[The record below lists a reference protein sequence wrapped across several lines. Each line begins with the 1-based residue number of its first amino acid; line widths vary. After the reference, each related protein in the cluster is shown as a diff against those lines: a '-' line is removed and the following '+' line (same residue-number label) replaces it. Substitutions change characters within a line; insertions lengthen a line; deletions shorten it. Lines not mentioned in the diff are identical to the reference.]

1 MARAILLGGLRPA
14 GRVEIVM
21 NARISQKKRWVVT
34 RVAFDRML
42 AELHPDIERA
52 GEQYEK
58 IRQKLVKC
66 VPAASP
72 REKENICA
80 PALAFVFAWHRIGAI
95 ASYESELSE
104 SGLDRLMI
112 IIKTAL

>member
-1 MARAILLGGLRPA
+1 
-14 GRVEIVM
+14 M

-72 REKENICA
+72 REKRKYLRSSLGVRFC
-80 PALAFVFAWHRIGAI
+80 LA
-95 ASYESELSE
+95 
-104 SGLDRLMI
+104 
-112 IIKTAL
+112 